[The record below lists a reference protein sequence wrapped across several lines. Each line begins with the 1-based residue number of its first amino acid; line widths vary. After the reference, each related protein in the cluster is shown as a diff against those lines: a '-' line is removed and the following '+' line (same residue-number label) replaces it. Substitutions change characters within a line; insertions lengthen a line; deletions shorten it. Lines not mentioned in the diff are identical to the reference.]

1 MKISIAQL
9 FNGGYW
15 LIYLFLTGKGVFKDD
30 DPIGLWLVT
39 VLNGMVSFYAFY
51 ILLVPRFLAKK
62 KFLPFIGWGI
72 GAIIIAALIPTAF
85 ISFLSRSALSVIAA
99 SIQWELAQKLFL
111 VFGIFALF
119 NGIMAT
125 IIKGFFTWYNE
136 LHEKTELEKKNL
148 QMELSLLKT
157 HLNPHFLFN
166 TLNNIDILI
175 ETDPTAA
182 SSYLQKLSD
191 ILRFVVYETSQEKIP
206 LTKELAYIRKYVE
219 LQQIRTSNK
228 EYVHLKIAGNPG
240 QLMIGPMLFIP
251 FIENAFKHASNKK
264 MNGGI
269 TLEIVITEKQ
279 IRFTCINIYDTSKS
293 LVEEH
298 SGLGIALI
306 RQRLDLLYKG
316 HYELEITQRENLY
329 CVTAEIKLDGY

>member
-1 MKISIAQL
+1 MKRSFALL
-9 FNGGYW
+9 FNTGYW
-15 LIYLFLTGKGVFKDD
+15 LIYLFLTGRGIFKDN
-30 DPIGLWLVT
+30 DPIGVWLAN
-39 VLNGMVSFYAFY
+39 VLNGMISFFAFY
-51 ILLVPRFLAKK
+51 FWLVPMFLAKK
-62 KFLPFIGWGI
+62 KLLPFIGWGM
-72 GAIIIAALIPTAF
+72 GVIIVAALIPTLLILF
-85 ISFLSRSALSVIAA
+85 ISRDVQIIA
-99 SIQWELAQKLFL
+99 SILWEMALQIFFI
-111 VFGIFALF
+111 FGILALL

-148 QMELSLLKT
+148 QMELSLLKA

-175 ETDPTAA
+175 ETDPKAA

-191 ILRFVVYETSQEKIP
+191 ILRFVVYETSLEKIP

-228 EYVHLKIAGNPG
+228 QYVNLTITGDPG

-264 MNGGI
+264 MNGAI
-269 TLEIVITEKQ
+269 TLEISIDDKQ
-279 IRFTCINIYDTSKS
+279 IRFNCINMYDRSKS

-298 SGLGIALI
+298 SGLGIALL
-306 RQRLDLLYKG
+306 RQRLDLLYKD
-316 HYELEITQRENLY
+316 HYDLEINQQENTFS
-329 CVTAEIKLDGY
+329 VIAVIKLDGH